1 MITKQ
6 IEKKYKI
13 KKQVSFNNVK
23 YIIYIQSRQEQ
34 IESQDKLNPIWFT
47 SEEYDQITNSARI
60 DILNLINKWNTK
72 SCSQAIRYEYEISV
86 KEDPILIM
94 SGKMKYDPS
103 VFDSE
108 SNSDSDTDSDT
119 DSAIKKDKKDIK
131 DIKQNLIQIDF
142 FEVDFNKCNKTST
155 KIQYTN

>member
-60 DILNLINKWNTK
+60 DILNLMNKWNTK

-94 SGKMKYDPS
+94 SVKMKYDPS
-103 VFDSE
+103 VFDTDT
-108 SNSDSDTDSDT
+108 DSDTNSDT
-119 DSAIKKDKKDIK
+119 DSAIKKDIK
-131 DIKQNLIQIDF
+131 DIKHNLIHIDF